1 MGLGRPVD
9 AVEAYRT
16 ALDFLTPLE
25 SQAEVYCELGLAYV
39 AANRMSE
46 AVDAFSH
53 ATSDAAFV
61 MPDDARAAY
70 EAAQNAVARIRSRK
84 PSETDAFLQAAGYGN
99 YDPLD
104 PMGESGELI
113 PSAEDTGF
121 FSLSEEDI
129 LAQDKKDRKVRR
141 KHRHTGLKVFLVIL
155 VLLAALCGGGVFAYT
170 QGYGW
175 PTQQSVIEGIFS
187 AKAQGTSG
195 NIKQYITSTV
205 DDKKVQEISNTLPS
219 SGTPTISDLTKTA
232 TTSTAH
238 VTVNTG
244 SNGNIEYTIALVR
257 DGIGWKVSDVVTNYV
272 PSNGQQQT
280 DNNQQTN
287 GQTQTQSQSGTTN
300 TEQTQTTQTG
310 QTQSTQTTQTE
321 NNSNSSHSS
330 N

>member
-1 MGLGRPVD
+1 M
-9 AVEAYRT
+9 
-16 ALDFLTPLE
+16 
-25 SQAEVYCELGLAYV
+25 
-39 AANRMSE
+39 
-46 AVDAFSH
+46 
-53 ATSDAAFV
+53 
-61 MPDDARAAY
+61 
-70 EAAQNAVARIRSRK
+70 
-84 PSETDAFLQAAGYGN
+84 
-99 YDPLD
+99 
-104 PMGESGELI
+104 
-113 PSAEDTGF
+113 
-121 FSLSEEDI
+121 
-129 LAQDKKDRKVRR
+129 
-141 KHRHTGLKVFLVIL
+141 
-155 VLLAALCGGGVFAYT
+155 
-170 QGYGW
+170 
-175 PTQQSVIEGIFS
+175 IEGIFS

-280 DNNQQTN
+280 GNTQTN
-287 GQTQTQSQSGTTN
+287 GQTQTQSQSETTN
-300 TEQTQTTQTG
+300 TEQ
-310 QTQSTQTTQTE
+310 TQTTQTE

>member
-1 MGLGRPVD
+1 M
-9 AVEAYRT
+9 
-16 ALDFLTPLE
+16 
-25 SQAEVYCELGLAYV
+25 
-39 AANRMSE
+39 
-46 AVDAFSH
+46 
-53 ATSDAAFV
+53 
-61 MPDDARAAY
+61 
-70 EAAQNAVARIRSRK
+70 
-84 PSETDAFLQAAGYGN
+84 
-99 YDPLD
+99 
-104 PMGESGELI
+104 
-113 PSAEDTGF
+113 
-121 FSLSEEDI
+121 
-129 LAQDKKDRKVRR
+129 
-141 KHRHTGLKVFLVIL
+141 
-155 VLLAALCGGGVFAYT
+155 
-170 QGYGW
+170 
-175 PTQQSVIEGIFS
+175 IEGIFS

-195 NIKQYITSTV
+195 NIKQYIASTV

-219 SGTPTISDLTKTA
+219 SGTPTISDLTKMA

-272 PSNGQQQT
+272 PSNGQQQTSNTQTNGQQQT